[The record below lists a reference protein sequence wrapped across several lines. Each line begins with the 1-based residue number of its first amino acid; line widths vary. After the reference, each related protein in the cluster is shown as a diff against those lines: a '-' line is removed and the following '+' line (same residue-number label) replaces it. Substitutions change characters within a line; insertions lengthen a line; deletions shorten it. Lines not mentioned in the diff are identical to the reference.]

1 MIKIFAS
8 IFNSMTSFKKNHFN
22 CYISKRFL
30 YQYQTVKDKYLESK
44 NQDFDNLG
52 WKTKKLE
59 KNVKF

>member
-1 MIKIFAS
+1 
-8 IFNSMTSFKKNHFN
+8 MTSLKKNHFN

-59 KNVKF
+59 KNLKF